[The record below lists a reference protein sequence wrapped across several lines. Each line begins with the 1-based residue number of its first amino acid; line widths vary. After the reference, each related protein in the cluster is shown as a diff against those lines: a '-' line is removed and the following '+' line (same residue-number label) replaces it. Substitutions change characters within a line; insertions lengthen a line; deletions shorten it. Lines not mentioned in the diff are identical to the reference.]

1 MSAQLIMAGAMVGL
15 NLLGNSGQKAVNKE
29 YKKMYKLQDKELENQ
44 KKFLDQ
50 MATFNFIESNE
61 TYAENYARLIEES
74 TDIRADL
81 KDKMDNE
88 RENVIKVSGK
98 RMGIDDTSFT
108 QDAQKLIATK
118 TEQAY
123 RDIAATTVRRSADL
137 TSEYTGQISNINM
150 AKAKGIMNRT
160 EEQTRVQGQVSK
172 LKADEFSSFMGT
184 MGSVAFAGATAF
196 GDYKS
201 SGADSFGSWLK
212 GSF

>member
-108 QDAQKLIATK
+108 QDAQKLISTK

-172 LKADEFSSFMGT
+172 LKADEFSSFMDT

-196 GDYKS
+196 GDYKK
-201 SGADSFGSWLK
+201 SGAESFGSWVK
-212 GSF
+212 DSF